1 MIRQYELVEAVKA
14 YDPQADEDLLNR
26 AYIFAMKTHGSQAR
40 ASGDPY
46 FVHPLEVAGILVK
59 MRLDVATIATA
70 LLHDTVEDTSVT
82 LENIEA
88 LFGKEIAFLVD
99 GVTKLSQINF
109 QSDKTKQAENFRKLL
124 VAMSSDIRVLLIKL
138 ADRLHNMR
146 TLQFIEPETKRLRI
160 AKETMEIYAPLAE
173 RIGLHTVKDELEDIS
188 FSYLHPDAYDSITT
202 RLEFLRAK
210 GTNLIDPIIA
220 ELNQTLK
227 ENGIK
232 AYVAGREKMPYSI
245 WRKMQQKNIPFES
258 LSDIIAFRIV
268 VESHQDCYRA
278 LGIIHSAYSVV
289 PGRFKDYISTP
300 KQNNYQSIHT
310 TVIGPSQHRIEIQI
324 RTKEMEEVGELGVA
338 AHWQYKQGA
347 SHDGQQYRWLRSLL
361 DILDHAEGP
370 EEFLEHT
377 KLEMFQDQVFCFTP
391 KGDLITL
398 PRGAT
403 VLDFAY
409 AVHSSVGDH
418 CTGVRI
424 NGRMMPLRTALEN
437 GDQVEVIT
445 SKTQHPS
452 PTWERFVVTGK
463 ARACIRRFIRQ
474 QMYQQFIEEGKE
486 IVQKSFEKEKIKVDE
501 KLMEKA
507 LEPLGAKSLDDL
519 YAYLGEGLK
528 SPNDLIRALYPDHKT
543 TPSSKKKP
551 AKSTAPL
558 RKQGEENLILGLPPR
573 LPIYFAGCCH
583 PIPGDPIIGIIMT
596 GRGVTIHTSLCKSL
610 DRFMDSPKRWID
622 VSWNE
627 DKQEERHHT
636 ARISVVLDNQAGSI
650 AAITALV
657 AKQNGTV
664 IDITPK
670 STTQEFYEVSL
681 DVMVGNL
688 DQLKNI
694 IASLRMSPRVISVE
708 RT

>member
-26 AYIFAMKTHGSQAR
+26 AYIFAMKTHGTQAR

-46 FVHPLEVAGILVK
+46 FTHPLEVAGILVK
-59 MRLDVATIATA
+59 MKLDVATIVTA
-70 LLHDTVEDTSVT
+70 LLHDTVEDTNVT
-82 LENIEA
+82 LDNIET

-146 TLQFIEPETKRLRI
+146 TLRFVEPETKRLRI

-202 RLEFLRAK
+202 RLEFLRVK
-210 GTNLIDPIIA
+210 GTNLIDPIIS

-227 ENGIK
+227 DNGIK
-232 AYVAGREKMPYSI
+232 AFVAGREKMPYSI

-258 LSDIIAFRIV
+258 LSDIIAFRII
-268 VESHQDCYRA
+268 VESTQDCYRA

-338 AHWQYKQGA
+338 AHWQYKQGV
-347 SHDGQQYRWLRSLL
+347 SRDGQQYRWLRSLL

-424 NGRMMPLRTALEN
+424 NGRIMPLRTELEN

-463 ARACIRRFIRQ
+463 ARACIRRFVRQ
-474 QMYQQFIEEGKE
+474 QMYQEFIDEGKTL
-486 IVQKSFEKEKIKVDE
+486 IQKSFEKAKLTVDE
-501 KLMEKA
+501 KLFEKA

-519 YAYLGEGLK
+519 YAYVGEGLK
-528 SPNDLIRALYPDHKT
+528 SPHDLIRALFPHHKT
-543 TPSSKKKP
+543 ILSAKKKP
-551 AKSTAPL
+551 TKSAPL
-558 RKQGEENLILGLPPR
+558 PKKSPEENLILGLPPR

-583 PIPGDPIIGIIMT
+583 PVPGDSIVGIIMT
-596 GRGVTIHTSLCKSL
+596 GRGVTIHTSLCKTL
-610 DRFMDSPKRWID
+610 DRFIDTPKRWID

-627 DKQEERHHT
+627 EKQEERNHT
-636 ARISVVLDNQAGSI
+636 ARISVVLDQQAGSI

-664 IDITPK
+664 IDTTPK
-670 STTQEFYEVSL
+670 SASQEFQEVIL
-681 DVMVGNL
+681 DVMVANL